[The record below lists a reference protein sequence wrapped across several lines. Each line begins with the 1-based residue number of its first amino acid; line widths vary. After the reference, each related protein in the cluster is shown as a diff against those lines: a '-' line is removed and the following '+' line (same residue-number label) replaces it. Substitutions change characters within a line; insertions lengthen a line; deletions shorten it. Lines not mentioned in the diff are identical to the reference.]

1 MHPRAEA
8 TALYPHRVVE
18 PRCIPAD
25 PRQGQPVQK
34 TGAVTLQFCGVPEVA
49 SKVPR
54 ARARDPCRDERV
66 GSRSAQQCIQPNV
79 LCV

>member
-1 MHPRAEA
+1 MWACGGSRDVSLRVQRQPRCIPAAEA

-25 PRQGQPVQK
+25 PGQSQPVQK
-34 TGAVTLQFCGVPEVA
+34 TGAVTLQFCGVPEAA

-54 ARARDPCRDERV
+54 A
-66 GSRSAQQCIQPNV
+66 
-79 LCV
+79 